1 MEIYQFYDH
10 INILIKPTN
19 SCNLRC
25 IYCFHQDYGYDS
37 TFLKD
42 ETLSQ
47 FLEITFP
54 HYKSVSIIWHGGEPT
69 FVGEEIFE
77 RYVEIAESYADRYQV
92 QLNQTMQTNGTLLNQ
107 KFLDIIKKHN
117 IGFGISYDGPIND
130 ITRNSTTK
138 LLKNMELIKKND
150 LNFGVI
156 TVISGININNL
167 RELYYQMKK
176 LNCTLQMNYYV
187 DTSKASP
194 VELLI
199 TPKQYLDAMKNLFEI
214 WIYDEDCN
222 IYVDP
227 FMRMISDIYKGFS
240 TLCAR
245 SSCLRNWLCLNPDG
259 ELTPC
264 DRDFPDEYSYGFV
277 SDYDDIRKIY
287 NSKGFNLLI
296 KKSVVRRDKC
306 KEECDVY
313 ALCRGGC
320 NNNALFESG
329 LESNGG
335 FSCIVTKELIRYI
348 RKRIVDLNLFDK
360 PELIL
365 NPILRKSVKKLKLF
379 DSKI

>member
-138 LLKNMELIKKND
+138 LLKNMELIKKM
-150 LNFGVI
+150 V
-156 TVISGININNL
+156 
-167 RELYYQMKK
+167 
-176 LNCTLQMNYYV
+176 
-187 DTSKASP
+187 
-194 VELLI
+194 
-199 TPKQYLDAMKNLFEI
+199 
-214 WIYDEDCN
+214 
-222 IYVDP
+222 
-227 FMRMISDIYKGFS
+227 
-240 TLCAR
+240 
-245 SSCLRNWLCLNPDG
+245 
-259 ELTPC
+259 
-264 DRDFPDEYSYGFV
+264 
-277 SDYDDIRKIY
+277 
-287 NSKGFNLLI
+287 
-296 KKSVVRRDKC
+296 
-306 KEECDVY
+306 
-313 ALCRGGC
+313 
-320 NNNALFESG
+320 
-329 LESNGG
+329 
-335 FSCIVTKELIRYI
+335 
-348 RKRIVDLNLFDK
+348 
-360 PELIL
+360 
-365 NPILRKSVKKLKLF
+365 
-379 DSKI
+379 